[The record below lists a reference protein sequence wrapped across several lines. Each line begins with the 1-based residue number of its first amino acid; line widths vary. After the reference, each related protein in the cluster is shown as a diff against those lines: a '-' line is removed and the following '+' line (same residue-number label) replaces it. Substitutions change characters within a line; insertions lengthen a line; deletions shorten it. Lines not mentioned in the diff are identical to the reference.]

1 LLAYTKINEQKK
13 KSNQQD
19 DQRKNMSAH
28 EVKIIEITEILLHGN
43 ADSLEII
50 PTGGWQSVVRKGS
63 FKVGDKAI
71 FIEPD
76 YMVDLTRSEFN
87 FLARGKDVN
96 VANPYYRLRAIKL
109 RGELSYGLLI
119 PVPEALSNREIGNN
133 VIEDLSVKRYVPKE
147 KGTRAVALNP
157 ELYPK
162 LHFEKFDLENVK
174 NYKDAI
180 ADDEYVICSEKLHGT
195 SSRFVFT
202 DDQLYIGSRNLFV
215 ENDGLNNWSKALVA
229 TPEIET
235 WCRQNPGMV
244 LYGEVYGDV
253 QSLKY
258 GCTPGQVKFLAFAA
272 LCGKNYQTGHATNL
286 NVGQWL
292 DIPKLMSDNLPCVP
306 VLFQGTWGDAKKVC
320 YALVE
325 QDSQVVGAPK
335 GHLSEGFVV
344 VPVVERTSRNLGR
357 VALKHVSDRY
367 TMSEH

>member
-1 LLAYTKINEQKK
+1 
-13 KSNQQD
+13 
-19 DQRKNMSAH
+19 
-28 EVKIIEITEILLHGN
+28 
-43 ADSLEII
+43 
-50 PTGGWQSVVRKGS
+50 
-63 FKVGDKAI
+63 
-71 FIEPD
+71 
-76 YMVDLTRSEFN
+76 MVDLTRPEFN
-87 FLARGKDVN
+87 FLARGKEVN
-96 VANPYYRLRAIKL
+96 AETPHYRLRAIKL

-119 PVPEALSNREIGNN
+119 SLPEFLSDREIGEN
-133 VIEDLSVKRYVPKE
+133 VIEDLNVKRYVPKE

-174 NYKDAI
+174 NFKDAI
-180 ADDEYVICSEKLHGT
+180 DDHENVTVTEKAHGCC
-195 SSRFVFT
+195 SRFVFT

-215 ENDGLNNWSKALVA
+215 ENDGLNNWSKALTS

-235 WCRQNPGMV
+235 WCRENPGMV

-258 GCTPGQVKFLAFAA
+258 GCATGQVKFMAFAA
-272 LCGKNYQTGHATNL
+272 LCGKNYPTGHAANL

-292 DIPKLMSDNLPCVP
+292 DTPKLMRDSVPCVP

-325 QDSQVVGAPK
+325 QDSQVVGVPK

-344 VPVVERTSRNLGR
+344 VPVVERMTRNLGR